1 MRRPNAPTRPGRQKH
16 GKASGVFSILSSSAR
31 ASGLAYDETRR
42 TNHGYH
48 DAMILC
54 QTAEKK
60 PGEPTGREAL
70 IKGIE
75 RKILFVIVGAYPGNA
90 PLCWR
95 HLWADI
101 YKVGLLNIVWQ
112 CLFSG

>member
-1 MRRPNAPTRPGRQKH
+1 MPQHDQVGKSTVRHPAFFLSCPRLRVRPAW
-16 GKASGVFSILSSSAR
+16 
-31 ASGLAYDETRR
+31 R
-42 TNHGYH
+42 TMKRVERTMDIMTLRYFVKPPR
-48 DAMILC
+48 
-54 QTAEKK
+54 KK